1 MEGLFF
7 DHLGE
12 ESVSQVPATTA
23 LRSLLAQEI
32 VNFQDILAQ
41 ATDLVL

>member
-7 DHLGE
+7 DHPGE
-12 ESVSQVPATTA
+12 ESLLTRPATTA

-41 ATDLVL
+41 ATGLIL